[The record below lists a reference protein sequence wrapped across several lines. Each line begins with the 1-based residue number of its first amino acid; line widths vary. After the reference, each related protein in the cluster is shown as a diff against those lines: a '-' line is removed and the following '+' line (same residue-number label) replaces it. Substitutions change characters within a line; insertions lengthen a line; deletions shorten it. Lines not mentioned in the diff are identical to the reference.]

1 LSTTTLTSRP
11 PIPLKSGS
19 ADLTISRRLVLIHG
33 ADAPKFLNGAI
44 TNKIP
49 ALSHREGIYSA
60 FLTAQGRVLFDVFI
74 YPIHHS
80 TTIAN
85 SSLLG
90 PKADISDPGYII
102 ECDASVAQALHAHFK
117 KYKLR
122 SKFTHRIISE
132 DELNVWSV
140 WGSDVPMDVGC
151 WDPRAPGMGQ
161 RIILP
166 THQSAIPTIPDNLD
180 NSDLDNTTRHA
191 QYTIRRYQLGIPE
204 GQNEIISQSS
214 LPQESN
220 LDYMNGIDYRK
231 GCYVGQELTIRTHH
245 TGVVRKRILPIQ
257 LFPDSTDT
265 TVIEGVESVYD
276 PVVDV
281 PTPPSQTSIK
291 AVEKKGR
298 SAGKICGSVGN
309 VGLALCRLEMMTSV
323 SLPGGMNSY
332 NAKNEWKVEWGEEEG
347 SGSNGEHGSGSVKIK
362 AFVPEWHTLH
372 STTNNTSP

>member
-1 LSTTTLTSRP
+1 VP
-11 PIPLKSGS
+11 PKSGS
-19 ADLTISRRLVLIHG
+19 ADLTPSRRLILIHG

-49 ALSHREGIYSA
+49 ALSHREGIFSA

-80 TTIAN
+80 STLAN
-85 SSLLG
+85 PNFIGSKG
-90 PKADISDPGYII
+90 DTSDPGYII
-102 ECDASVAQALHAHFK
+102 ECDASVASTLSAHIK

-122 SKFTHRIISE
+122 SKFTHRLIPE

-140 WGSDVPMDVGC
+140 WGSEEIPIDVAC
-151 WDPRAPGMGQ
+151 KDPRVSSMGQ

-166 THQSAIPTIPDNLD
+166 TREFSTNNIIPH
-180 NSDLDNTTRHA
+180 DLDNHDLDNITRHA
-191 QYTIRRYQLGIPE
+191 QYTVRRYQLGIPE
-204 GQNEIISQSS
+204 GQNEILSGTS

-245 TGVVRKRILPIQ
+245 TGVVRKRVLPIQ
-257 LFPDSTDT
+257 LFPYSTDT
-265 TVIEGVESVYD
+265 TIIKGGVDESSVYD
-276 PVVDV
+276 PNLDI
-281 PTPPSQTSIK
+281 PTPPSQTNIK

-309 VGLALCRLEMMTSV
+309 IGLALCRLEMLTSV
-323 SLPGGMNSY
+323 NLPGGMNSF
-332 NAKNEWKVEWGEEEG
+332 NPKDEWKLEWGDEG
-347 SGSNGEHGSGSVKIK
+347 GDVGDESGVVKIK
-362 AFVPEWHTLH
+362 AFVPEWHRLD
-372 STTNNTSP
+372 STNNASS